1 MILLQNLLFFI
12 LNATSRR
19 SCGPPTYIHDAYH
32 QAAYLAAA
40 VAQHG
45 TSNHMLEPNSHP
57 TMFYSC
63 IHQRQPMYL
72 GMRQSFFFQTRAPK
86 VFPMSFFF
94 HTAKSLCVS
103 PALTCQTQAPTVVSI
118 WRCSMGYLGLA
129 HPLASLLLDIQ
140 TESHQLGFNGHYDFR
155 RLIAEAAYIEAIP
168 NTVGREISEGV

>member
-1 MILLQNLLFFI
+1 MRHRAAHADRRRTSTMHITKQHTLRQPLLNMERQ
-12 LNATSRR
+12 
-19 SCGPPTYIHDAYH
+19 
-32 QAAYLAAA
+32 
-40 VAQHG
+40 
-45 TSNHMLEPNSHP
+45 NHMLEPNSHP

-103 PALTCQTQAPTVVSI
+103 PALTRQTQAPTVVSI